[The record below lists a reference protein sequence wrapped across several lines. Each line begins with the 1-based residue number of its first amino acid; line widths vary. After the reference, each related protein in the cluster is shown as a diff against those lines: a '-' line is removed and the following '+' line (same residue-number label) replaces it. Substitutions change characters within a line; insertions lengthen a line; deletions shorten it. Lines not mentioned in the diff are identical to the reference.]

1 MKRVLQII
9 FVLAICVGIGGA
21 LWYYRPWSKYSPY
34 KIAEMQKP
42 ENLVTTFRTMSEIFP
57 FRVVGKGDNVSPFQ
71 EDVKPLSVSYEWEG
85 KTKTLEQYHKEG
97 VTTGFM
103 VLKDGVIRHE
113 NYLLNANR
121 ETRFTSWSMAKSFV
135 ATVIF
140 MALKEG
146 KLESLDDKAQ
156 KYAPQFK
163 GSGFGDSRIRD
174 LLIMSTGVKFNERYS
189 DPDSDIRPYF
199 FDTFILGINADKLL
213 LPFQRNR
220 PANSDFHYIS
230 PNTHVL
236 SAVLRGV
243 YKKPLAEIIS
253 EKIWKPLG
261 MESDGYWNQ
270 NIEGN
275 GGLALGYCC
284 LNARLRDYARFG
296 QFYLDSHS
304 GTGKGPEVLP
314 EGWPEILRKPAT
326 EKHAPNGDHYNGRGY
341 SYHFWIPVDPD
352 GEYFASG
359 VYGQYTWIDP
369 KRGIVIVRTAAD
381 VDWKARARESMAVMK
396 AVAKVYAE

>member
-1 MKRVLQII
+1 MKRIIQVVIVL
-9 FVLAICVGIGGA
+9 LICGGVAAA

-34 KIAEMQKP
+34 KISEMQKP
-42 ENLVTTFRTMSEIFP
+42 ENLVTTFRSMSEIFP
-57 FRVVGKGDNVSPFQ
+57 FRAVGKGASVSEFQ
-71 EDVKPLSVSYEWEG
+71 ENTAPLSINYQWEG
-85 KTKTLEQYHKEG
+85 KNKSLDQYNNEG
-97 VTTGFM
+97 VTTGLL
-103 VLKDGVIRHE
+103 VIKDGIIRHE
-113 NYLLNANR
+113 NYLLNADR

-135 ATVIF
+135 ATVVF

-146 KLESLDDKAQ
+146 KLASLDDKAE

-163 GSGFGDSRIRD
+163 GSGFGDSTIHN

-189 DPDSDIRPYF
+189 DPESDIRPYF

-236 SAVLRGV
+236 SAVLRGI

-253 EKIWKPLG
+253 EKIWQPLG

-270 NIEGN
+270 NIEGK

-284 LNARLRDYARFG
+284 LNARLRDFARFG
-296 QFYLDSHS
+296 QFYLDAHN
-304 GTGKGPEVLP
+304 GKGKGTEVLP
-314 EGWPEILRKPAT
+314 EGWPEILRRPASDL
-326 EKHAPNGDHYNGRGY
+326 HRPNGKHYNGRGY
-341 SYHFWIPVDPD
+341 SYHFWLPYDQD
-352 GEYFASG
+352 GEYFAAG
-359 VYGQYTWIDP
+359 VYGQFIWIDP
-369 KRGIVIVRTAAD
+369 NRNTVIVRTAAD
-381 VDWKARARESMAVMK
+381 VDWKARGRESIAVMK
-396 AVAKVYAE
+396 AISQHYDK